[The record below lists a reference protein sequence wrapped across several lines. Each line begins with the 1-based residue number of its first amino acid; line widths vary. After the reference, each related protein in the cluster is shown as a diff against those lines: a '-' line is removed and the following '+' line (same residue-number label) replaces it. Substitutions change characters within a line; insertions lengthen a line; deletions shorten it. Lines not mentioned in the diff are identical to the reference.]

1 MITAMTTYFYHSI
14 RLLSSLV
21 LLFLLN
27 SHYPVFGQFVEL
39 VEQTSQ
45 IYFQEVVNDSPEQ
58 EAFIGYANR
67 IETLSKEGFEEFAIV
82 ADKKEN
88 AILDFAVSGR
98 FGYLNIRAD
107 ESIALGKMKKSISKA
122 FDALGE
128 MEGLILDFRYNSIDG
143 ATQQELFRFIYEK
156 KFTGPGVLLS
166 SNSFQIPS
174 NWHIFRPWQ
183 MLPSQIE
190 ELVTTE
196 LNYVEWSPNHSKI
209 RDQVIRAALR
219 KLRESNLLK
228 DFGVI

>member
-1 MITAMTTYFYHSI
+1 MDLADQARKIC
-14 RLLSSLV
+14 LK
-21 LLFLLN
+21 
-27 SHYPVFGQFVEL
+27 
-39 VEQTSQ
+39 
-45 IYFQEVVNDSPEQ
+45 EVALDSPEQ
-58 EAFIGYANR
+58 EASIGYPIR
-67 IETLSKEGFEEFAIV
+67 IETLAKEGFEEFSV
-82 ADKKEN
+82 FTDRKEN
-88 AILDFAVSGR
+88 DILDFAVSGR

-190 ELVTTE
+190 ELVTTD
-196 LNYVEWSPNHSKI
+196 LNYVELSPNHLKI
-209 RDQVIRAALR
+209 RDQVILAALR
-219 KLRESNLLK
+219 KLRESNILK